1 MLFRPR
7 SRQISYS
14 FQRTLGSSTVKALGV
29 LFTESLSWN
38 EHHEYVH
45 TKASKS
51 VGLLCRNRYIFPTSV
66 KLLLYYSLV
75 YTHYVYCHLVWGQT
89 TKHNLTRLLLTQKRA
104 IRIVSNVSFL
114 HLSKELFFKH
124 PVIPIEQLH
133 RFRLLVTYNVA
144 LKHNNTFF
152 ISALSCLTK
161 LDHKYV
167 TRHGETW
174 NVSTPRTN
182 YGFTLLKYVLPSLLN
197 DFDTND
203 VCIFGKSIR
212 MLADILLQ
220 SHFAM

>member
-1 MLFRPR
+1 MIQKAIGVLSNIDLWTKVNGLKINSEKTKCVLFRPR

-51 VGLLCRNRYIFPTSV
+51 VGLLCRNRYIFPKSV

-114 HLSKELFFKH
+114 HPSKELFFKH

-152 ISALSCLTK
+152 
-161 LDHKYV
+161 H
-167 TRHGETW
+167 
-174 NVSTPRTN
+174 
-182 YGFTLLKYVLPSLLN
+182 F
-197 DFDTND
+197 
-203 VCIFGKSIR
+203 CIVMFN
-212 MLADILLQ
+212 
-220 SHFAM
+220 